1 MVANSLVLK
10 RDVSSAEEFRVIVM
24 RNERKKKRR
33 VTIEESLMLISEE
46 GAEILQDC
54 VVIND
59 SFHPFFSIL
68 FHLSLSTFWRSWRK
82 LGWAF
87 FTRSL
92 ESNSQADWPRHS
104 KEKCCFYHRIPMEW
118 MMGSNSKLCSSGAL
132 SSFLISPGT
141 IMIWGFDTSGARFLF
156 RAASCGDHRVL
167 QISRREKNQQKLHF
181 REF

>member
-59 SFHPFFSIL
+59 SFHPFFLASL
-68 FHLSLSTFWRSWRK
+68 LLCFLGLSKKTRLSLFYPVFREQLSSRLTASFKGKILLLSPYTYGVNDGFK
-82 LGWAF
+82 FETVFLGCF
-87 FTRSL
+87 IIIF
-92 ESNSQADWPRHS
+92 DKPRHN
-104 KEKCCFYHRIPMEW
+104 YDLR
-118 MMGSNSKLCSSGAL
+118 L
-132 SSFLISPGT
+132 
-141 IMIWGFDTSGARFLF
+141 
-156 RAASCGDHRVL
+156 
-167 QISRREKNQQKLHF
+167 
-181 REF
+181 

>member
-59 SFHPFFSIL
+59 SFHPFF
-68 FHLSLSTFWRSWRK
+68 
-82 LGWAF
+82 
-87 FTRSL
+87 
-92 ESNSQADWPRHS
+92 
-104 KEKCCFYHRIPMEW
+104 
-118 MMGSNSKLCSSGAL
+118 
-132 SSFLISPGT
+132 
-141 IMIWGFDTSGARFLF
+141 
-156 RAASCGDHRVL
+156 
-167 QISRREKNQQKLHF
+167 
-181 REF
+181 

>member
-59 SFHPFFSIL
+59 SFHPFFQ
-68 FHLSLSTFWRSWRK
+68 HLSFSAFW
-82 LGWAF
+82 
-87 FTRSL
+87 
-92 ESNSQADWPRHS
+92 
-104 KEKCCFYHRIPMEW
+104 
-118 MMGSNSKLCSSGAL
+118 GS
-132 SSFLISPGT
+132 
-141 IMIWGFDTSGARFLF
+141 
-156 RAASCGDHRVL
+156 
-167 QISRREKNQQKLHF
+167 
-181 REF
+181 